1 MKNLIFD
8 SEFEECK
15 EYGLGLWQ
23 CPVFLFLIV
32 GIVDIASML
41 GAYII
46 VKGYEIPELVVF
58 SVSAVSILIF
68 SVGVSIVNGA
78 KHIAEVNKTRS
89 EFVSIASHQLKAP
102 LSGMRWTVDLLL
114 SNRFG
119 DLNKKQEEY
128 IKDIQE
134 NNTRMIRIVN
144 DLLDVSRIDSGRM
157 VMNIQEVDLGE
168 IITSAIKEL
177 EFFAVANNT
186 DIAVD
191 IGRKLNKVKADPLR
205 VKMVIQNFIDNA
217 IKYIGDQ
224 KKGLV
229 KVVLKNDGANVYC
242 SVADNG
248 IGISK
253 EDRKKIFEKF
263 FRGNT
268 IARRQT
274 IGSGLGLYI
283 AKVSIENS
291 KGKIGFKSKEG
302 EGSVF
307 WFTLPACK

>member
-8 SEFEECK
+8 SEFKECK

-32 GIVDIASML
+32 GIIDIASML
-41 GAYII
+41 GVYII
-46 VKGYEIPELVVF
+46 VKNYEIPELVVF
-58 SVSAVSILIF
+58 SVSAMSILIF
-68 SVGVSIVNGA
+68 SVGVSIVNGV
-78 KHIAEVNKTRS
+78 KHIAEASRIKS

-102 LSGMRWTVDLLL
+102 LSGMRWTADLLL

-119 DLNKKQEEY
+119 SLNKKQEEY

-168 IITSAIKEL
+168 IITNTVKEL

-186 DIAVD
+186 NIAVD
-191 IGRKLNKVKADPLR
+191 IDRKLNKVNADPLR
-205 VKMVIQNFIDNA
+205 IKMVIQNFVDNA
-217 IKYIGDQ
+217 VKYIGDQ

-229 KVVLKNDGANVYC
+229 KIILKNDGANVYC
-242 SVADNG
+242 SVTDNG
-248 IGISK
+248 IGISE
-253 EDRKKIFEKF
+253 EDQKKIFEKF
-263 FRGNT
+263 FRGDT
-268 IARRQT
+268 IVRRQT

-307 WFTLPACK
+307 WFTLPACE

>member
-8 SEFEECK
+8 SEFKECK
-15 EYGLGLWQ
+15 EYGLSFWQ
-23 CPVFLFLIV
+23 CPIFLFLIV

-41 GAYII
+41 GIYII

-68 SVGVSIVNGA
+68 SVGVSIVNGV
-78 KHIAEVNKTRS
+78 KHIAEANRIKS
-89 EFVSIASHQLKAP
+89 EFVSVASHQLKAP
-102 LSGMRWTVDLLL
+102 LSGMRWTIDLLL

-128 IKDIQE
+128 VKDIQE

-157 VMNIQEVDLGE
+157 IMNIQEVDLGE
-168 IITSAIKEL
+168 IIASAVKEL

-186 DIAVD
+186 DITVD
-191 IGRKLNKVKADPLR
+191 IDKKLNKVNADPMR

-229 KVVLKNDGANVYC
+229 KIIIKNDGANVYC
-242 SVADNG
+242 SVTDNG
-248 IGISK
+248 IGISE
-253 EDRKKIFEKF
+253 EDQKKIFDKF

-268 IARRQT
+268 IAKRQT

-283 AKVSIENS
+283 AKASVENS

>member
-15 EYGLGLWQ
+15 EYGLTFWQ

-32 GIVDIASML
+32 GIIDIASML
-41 GAYII
+41 GVYII
-46 VKGYEIPELVVF
+46 VKSYEIPELVVF

-68 SVGVSIVNGA
+68 SVGVSIVSGVR
-78 KHIAEVNKTRS
+78 HIVEANRTKS
-89 EFVSIASHQLKAP
+89 EFISIASHQLKAP

-144 DLLDVSRIDSGRM
+144 DLLDVSRIDSGKM

-168 IITSAIKEL
+168 IITNTVEEL

-191 IGRKLNKVKADPLR
+191 IGRKLNKVEADPLR
-205 VKMVIQNFIDNA
+205 VKMVVQNFIDNA

-224 KKGLV
+224 KRGLV
-229 KVVLKNDGANVYC
+229 KITLKNDGENVYC
-242 SVADNG
+242 SVTDNG

-253 EDRKKIFEKF
+253 EDQKKIFEKF

-274 IGSGLGLYI
+274 VGSGLGLYI

-291 KGKIGFKSKEG
+291 KGKINFKSKEG